1 MREALKVV
9 WANPYVKVLVAVL
22 GLVAAYLA
30 FRATQPAGT
39 LFLVAYALAHL
50 ANPLVDQLEKRGA
63 RRPFGV
69 ALAAILVVGFMWTV
83 SQLSLNALTSTFT
96 EGEEG
101 VTLTESATEWFVELP
116 ENLERLLSPALFRAL
131 AGPFGS
137 LSDILERL
145 GGVLE
150 PQMESITTTMLGV
163 VTGTVSSIFQAG
175 VVVMLTIYLLH
186 DYHRINGALFEAIPL
201 RYKDRARALGATLD
215 ETVGAYVRGQ
225 LLVAAMVGVLVG
237 VGLTI
242 VGLPLAGFIGLL
254 AGILNIVP
262 FLGSVAP
269 AIPAVIIALAGGWW
283 QVALVIA
290 VFVIANQIDNHVLTP
305 LVLAKSTTLHP
316 ITVVLAVIAGFA
328 VAGFVG
334 SIVAVPVV
342 AFAKAVYTEHL
353 RRSPIYLSIETP
365 DLPDAPHRASG
376 PEA

>member
-1 MREALKVV
+1 MRQALKVV
-9 WANPYVKVLVAVL
+9 WANPYVKVLVAVF

-39 LFLVAYALAHL
+39 LFLLAYALAHL
-50 ANPLVDQLEKRGA
+50 ANPLVDAMERRGA

-69 ALAAILVVGFMWTV
+69 ALAAFLVVGVMWTV
-83 SQLSLNALTSTFT
+83 SQLSLNALSSTFT
-96 EGEEG
+96 KGEEG

-116 ENLERLLSPALFRAL
+116 QNLERLLSPTLFRAL
-131 AGPFGS
+131 AGPFGT
-137 LSDILERL
+137 LNDLLERL
-145 GGVLE
+145 GSLLE

-163 VTGTVSSIFQAG
+163 VTGTLSSVFQAG
-175 VVVMLTIYLLH
+175 VVLMLTVYLLH
-186 DYHRINGALFEAIPL
+186 DYHRINQNLFAAVPW
-201 RYKDRARALGATLD
+201 RYKDRALAVATTLD
-215 ETVGAYVRGQ
+215 ETIGAYVRGQ

-254 AGILNIVP
+254 AGLLNIVP

-305 LVLAKSTTLHP
+305 LILAKSTTLHP
-316 ITVVLAVIAGFA
+316 VTVVLGVIAGFA

-334 SIVAVPVV
+334 SIVAVPLI
-342 AFAKAVYTEHL
+342 AFLKALYTDHL
-353 RRSPIYLSIETP
+353 R
-365 DLPDAPHRASG
+365 HG
-376 PEA
+376 PLYRPAEPATAHEVNSDEGAT

>member
-334 SIVAVPVV
+334 SIVAVPVI

-353 RRSPIYLSIETP
+353 RRSPIYLAVEAP
-365 DLPDAPHRASG
+365 DHPDAPRRGSG
-376 PEA
+376 PDA